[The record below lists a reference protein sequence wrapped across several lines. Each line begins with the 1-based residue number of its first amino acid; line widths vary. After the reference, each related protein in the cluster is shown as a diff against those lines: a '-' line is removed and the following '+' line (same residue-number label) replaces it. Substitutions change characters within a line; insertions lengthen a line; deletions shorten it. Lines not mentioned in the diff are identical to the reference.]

1 MQVAPAEL
9 EELLLS
15 HPSVADVAVIG
26 IADDLAG
33 ELPRAYIVLKPSSQ
47 CSEQDIHKF
56 IASKC

>member
-33 ELPRAYIVLKPSSQ
+33 ELPRAYIALKPSSR
-47 CSEQDIHKF
+47 CNEQDIHKF